1 VARLEYAAVPT
12 ALAANVASMAPLLSA
27 LDVVEIAHAT
37 RRSVDAVAAVHF
49 QLGARQQLHWLR
61 DRIVALP
68 RDDRWQAL
76 ARSALRDDL
85 NTIHRALAFQVLQ
98 ASSPE
103 LDVNAAI
110 DAWAEGNSTAVR
122 RSLRM
127 LADIQA
133 SRTYDLTTLPVALR
147 EVRNLVQSTDLPSPD
162 DASD

>member
-1 VARLEYAAVPT
+1 VPDELAVR
-12 ALAANVASMAPLLSA
+12 VSA
-27 LDVVEIAHAT
+27 LPAMFAALDIVEVAHETGLDVE
-37 RRSVDAVAAVHF
+37 RVAAVHF
-49 QLGARQQLHWLR
+49 GLGSGLELHWLR

-85 NTIHRALAFQVLQ
+85 NTIHRALTFQVLR

-103 LDVNAAI
+103 MGVDAAI
-110 DAWAEGNSTAVR
+110 EAWVEGNSTAVR
-122 RSLRM
+122 RSQRM
-127 LADIQA
+127 LADIEA

-147 EVRNLVQSTDLPSPD
+147 EVRNLIQSTDLPPPH